1 MILYFIGSL
10 FGGEWMGYIT
20 VAFTG
25 VLGFFLQ
32 NQVFNWIETL
42 YKLEKHKTLEAYK
55 QTS

>member
-10 FGGEWMGYIT
+10 FGGEWVGYIT

-25 VLGFFLQ
+25 LLGFFLK
-32 NQVFNWIETL
+32 NRVFNWIETL

-55 QTS
+55 QNS